1 MCSFGV
7 FQFPFSVQTTS
18 RKKLKP
24 GSIPTLMMPMKSHA
38 TNAKQRRKIER
49 SEYVQ
54 PKSKSYIYRSFK
66 DLSLRVKN
74 LKLAE
79 WIVVC
84 SEDRVILQKQEAD
97 CFIPRYEICI
107 DDSLGYYIQVYGWLL
122 PEDHPLYTVHHRSM
136 RNISASNLVAD
147 LEKYKICCGSS
158 VTLASMHT
166 VNHIVPRKFDPLIEE
181 SNIRHKATEFC
192 RSVNCM
198 MICLTEKCQ
207 ECNKAENY
215 VRKKFKNRQR
225 NLATASKLNAPIAT
239 THPEKL
245 KLTIQGQRLKCSQ
258 LEAELDKMRTELQKN
273 TVLVDN
279 ELGKDFSSII
289 NESQDSDMTPFMKLF
304 WQEQKKLFSHSIKG
318 QRYHP
323 MIIRF
328 CLSLQSKSPAA
339 YKEFRD
345 ALGRK
350 NGGILTL
357 PCKRTLRDYK
367 NWIRPKCGFNDDV
380 VLELIGI
387 TDKYFGVQRYVVL
400 LFDEMKIRADL
411 VYDKNSNELIGFV
424 DLGAPDVNFGVLEEV
439 TELASHVLLF
449 MVRGLATDLCFS
461 LAYFATKG
469 AVSYELFTL
478 FWEAIGVLELNNL
491 WVIASTSDGASSN
504 RRFIKMHADEQS
516 DETASV
522 VYYTVNHFSPDRNIY
537 FFSDAPHLVKT
548 LRNCLYHSGSGTCTR
563 YMWKDG
569 KYLPWQYIV
578 QLYDEDQENGLKL
591 LPKITSDHIQ
601 LSSYSAMRV
610 NLAAQVLSS
619 TVAAVLK
626 ECGSPDASETSNLC
640 KMMDDF
646 FDCLNVRSLK
656 EHKLKRKPFLAPYT
670 SVSDPRFEYLENA
683 FLNYFKE
690 WQKSIADCSGGW
702 QRY

>member
-1 MCSFGV
+1 
-7 FQFPFSVQTTS
+7 
-18 RKKLKP
+18 
-24 GSIPTLMMPMKSHA
+24 
-38 TNAKQRRKIER
+38 
-49 SEYVQ
+49 
-54 PKSKSYIYRSFK
+54 
-66 DLSLRVKN
+66 
-74 LKLAE
+74 
-79 WIVVC
+79 
-84 SEDRVILQKQEAD
+84 
-97 CFIPRYEICI
+97 
-107 DDSLGYYIQVYGWLL
+107 
-122 PEDHPLYTVHHRSM
+122 
-136 RNISASNLVAD
+136 
-147 LEKYKICCGSS
+147 
-158 VTLASMHT
+158 
-166 VNHIVPRKFDPLIEE
+166 
-181 SNIRHKATEFC
+181 
-192 RSVNCM
+192 
-198 MICLTEKCQ
+198 
-207 ECNKAENY
+207 
-215 VRKKFKNRQR
+215 
-225 NLATASKLNAPIAT
+225 
-239 THPEKL
+239 
-245 KLTIQGQRLKCSQ
+245 
-258 LEAELDKMRTELQKN
+258 
-273 TVLVDN
+273 
-279 ELGKDFSSII
+279 
-289 NESQDSDMTPFMKLF
+289 
-304 WQEQKKLFSHSIKG
+304 
-318 QRYHP
+318 

-357 PCKRTLRDYK
+357 PCKRTHRDYK

-400 LFDEMKIRADL
+400 LFDEMKIRANL

-439 TELASHVLLF
+439 TELA
-449 MVRGLATDLCFS
+449 CFS
-461 LAYFATKG
+461 FAYFETKG

-478 FWEAIGVLELNNL
+478 FWEAIGVLVLNNL

-522 VYYTVNHFSPDRNIY
+522 VYYTENHFSPDRNIY
-537 FFSDAPHLVKT
+537 FFSDVPHLVKT
-548 LRNCLYHSGSGTCTR
+548 LRNCLYHSGSGTCIR

-569 KYLPWQYIV
+569 KYLLWQHIV

-626 ECGSPDASETSNLC
+626 EFGSPDASETSNFC

-670 SVSDPRFEYLENA
+670 SVSGPRFEYLEKT

-690 WQKSIADCSGGW
+690 WQKSIADRHGNFTANARSKMFISRQTYKGI
-702 QRY
+702 QVTVHSLIAV